1 MTVVISVILVVLIGV
16 LDELRVV
23 MVLSSVVSVTAVVL
37 NDVTVVLT

>member
-16 LDELRVV
+16 MDELRVV